1 MTENQSQIKEAFEA
15 AASHVKI
22 DAALAK
28 RLADFQISFVNKN
41 EDHMAFFG
49 GNLTGTLI
57 VRFTQQDR
65 DRFFIDVVGIDE
77 LELEDEIAKVKA
89 IDPEWIVSRDAFNQT
104 CIWLIHSFLT
114 SKLPDKVKEQAAV
127 NAALIL
133 HYRFITSVLY
143 NSFRY
148 LADPELASAT
158 YAQLNNKFALRRYG
172 SWQATLVNRSEK
184 LVGKD
189 SIHYETFIKYND
201 DVQVIRAINDSQN
214 RIRDMV
220 KNIYATMQKV
230 KMQGEK
236 IRTTSMIMEYNGE
249 QILKD
254 KVKSLTV
261 YNRYMQSIVSDQATF
276 IKQEIL
282 DVIEKLV
289 HTASPKLVKQT
300 LVWMT
305 VNYKHAGVKEV
316 EQLLEKTILHSFS
329 YLSNNRTVVR
339 ETNDL
344 SVLLGR
350 LKGIYTS
357 SKSSDPELLEI
368 RELAEKII
376 RKATTTKNS
385 SAVASVRTA
394 VLLYIVT
401 RAFTMAHYSGSQ

>member
-1 MTENQSQIKEAFEA
+1 MI
-15 AASHVKI
+15 
-22 DAALAK
+22 
-28 RLADFQISFVNKN
+28 
-41 EDHMAFFG
+41 
-49 GNLTGTLI
+49 
-57 VRFTQQDR
+57 
-65 DRFFIDVVGIDE
+65 
-77 LELEDEIAKVKA
+77 
-89 IDPEWIVSRDAFNQT
+89 
-104 CIWLIHSFLT
+104 
-114 SKLPDKVKEQAAV
+114 
-127 NAALIL
+127 
-133 HYRFITSVLY
+133 
-143 NSFRY
+143 
-148 LADPELASAT
+148 
-158 YAQLNNKFALRRYG
+158 
-172 SWQATLVNRSEK
+172 
-184 LVGKD
+184 
-189 SIHYETFIKYND
+189 
-201 DVQVIRAINDSQN
+201 
-214 RIRDMV
+214 

-236 IRTTSMIMEYNGE
+236 IRTTSMLMEYNGE

-261 YNRYMQSIVSDQATF
+261 YNRYMQSIVSDQPSF

-282 DVIEKLV
+282 DVLEKLV

-300 LVWMT
+300 LVWMS

-316 EQLLEKTILHSFS
+316 EQLLEKTILHSFT

-344 SVLLGR
+344 TVLLGR

-357 SKSSDPELLEI
+357 SKSSDPELLDI

-401 RAFTMAHYSGSQ
+401 RAFTMTHYSGSQ